1 MKQKLACDRGNAT
14 ILVTVIG
21 AISLI
26 VAFKQFD
33 ALVIERQAI
42 EDNLLEVRAYWAAKG
57 QLNYVL
63 SRTFFAGGCNSSCG
77 NGNSDV
83 TTLPTAYL
91 QDIACYT
98 DWSYP
103 ELNNYQ
109 FTVTPTISN
118 DPNAPGG
125 HIAEVLLRATFT
137 AAGSTL
143 PSACSPATGTQPP
156 AMQAITRIRPIEF
169 RYCLAA
175 TAGTACGNHPTGSTP
190 GYQHITTVLRPS
202 S

>member
-1 MKQKLACDRGNAT
+1 MKRQLACDRGNAT

-21 AISLI
+21 AISLL

-33 ALVIERQAI
+33 ALVVERQAI
-42 EDNLLEVRAYWAAKG
+42 DDNLLEVRAYWAAKG

-63 SRTFFAGGCNSSCG
+63 SRTFFAGGCNSSCNN
-77 NGNSDV
+77 NGADV

-91 QDIACYT
+91 KDIACYT

-109 FTVTPTISN
+109 FIVTPTIAN

-125 HIAEVLLRATFT
+125 HIGEVLFRVTFAATG
-137 AAGSTL
+137 AAL
-143 PSACSPATGTQPP
+143 PWGCSAATGTQPP
-156 AMQAITRIRPIEF
+156 AMQAIGRIRPVEF

-175 TAGTACGNHPTGSTP
+175 SAGTACGNHPTNSTP